1 MHFLASVNLPLAEIW
16 PAVSHNWALV
26 SIALTIV
33 LLVVIPVLIL
43 TKYVGICL
51 NILRDTEPPMS
62 MVQSGFDA
70 VRGEEVDFFVHD
82 GVRLR
87 GTIIQARPGRPSR
100 GLIVFAPEFK
110 SNRLSFARYCRGLM
124 DAGYDIFSF
133 DFRGHGKSASEEGY
147 TPRQWASDRETA
159 DMKAAISFAESWL
172 EQNKRPIR
180 LGVFGISRGA
190 CAGIL
195 AAQDCESIKAII
207 VDGAFSSDCTLEH
220 LMKRWAKIFARVR
233 IIYENHPPEFWRFLR
248 WCLFLSCRV
257 KLGCTFP
264 SVRKVLTRIT
274 PRPIL
279 FIHGERDS
287 YIPVEQSRLLYALAT
302 QPKYLWVVQDAKHN
316 QAVSVEPEEY
326 ARRTVEFY
334 DRYLAGIDDPS
345 NMYHERRFADLA
357 SGVIAGR
364 LETPGE
370 IESPKK
376 ASATLIK

>member
-1 MHFLASVNLPLAEIW
+1 MAEIW
-16 PAVSHNWALV
+16 PLVSHNWALV
-26 SIALTIV
+26 SIALTIT

-43 TKYVGICL
+43 TKYVRICL

-62 MVQSGFDA
+62 MVQSGFEA

-87 GTIIQARPGRPSR
+87 GTIIHSSSKTPK
-100 GLIVFAPEFK
+100 GLVVFAPEFK

-124 DAGYDIFSF
+124 EAGYDIFSF

-159 DMKAAISFAESWL
+159 DMKAAIAFAENWL
-172 EQNKRPIR
+172 EQNGRPIR
-180 LGVFGISRGA
+180 MGVFGISRGA

-195 AAQDCESIKAII
+195 AAQDCESIRAII

-279 FIHGERDS
+279 FIHGGRDS
-287 YIPVEQSRLLYALAT
+287 YIPVEQSRLLYALSP
-302 QPKYLWVVQDAKHN
+302 QPKYLWVVPDAKHN

-334 DRYLAGIDDPS
+334 DRYLAGIDDPT

-357 SGVIAGR
+357 HGVIAAR
-364 LETPGE
+364 PERQSERDSAETAG
-370 IESPKK
+370 
-376 ASATLIK
+376 ATLID

>member
-1 MHFLASVNLPLAEIW
+1 MPLAEIW

-26 SIALTIV
+26 SIALTII

-87 GTIIQARPGRPSR
+87 GTIIQAPPGRPSR

-302 QPKYLWVVQDAKHN
+302 QPKYLWVVEDAKHN

-326 ARRTVEFY
+326 ARRTVDFY
-334 DRYLAGIDDPS
+334 DRYLAGIDDPT

-357 SGVIAGR
+357 HGVIAGR
-364 LETPGE
+364 PETPGE

-376 ASATLIK
+376 ANATLIK